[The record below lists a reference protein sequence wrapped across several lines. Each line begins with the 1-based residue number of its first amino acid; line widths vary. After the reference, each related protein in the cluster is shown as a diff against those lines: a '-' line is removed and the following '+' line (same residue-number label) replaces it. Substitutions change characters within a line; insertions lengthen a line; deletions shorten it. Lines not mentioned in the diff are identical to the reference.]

1 MTDQVAT
8 SCLEA
13 CELGCVRDDRS
24 LFEGLSFRLVPG
36 QVLLLE
42 GRNGSGKTSLL
53 RLLCGMRQP
62 DAGEIRWGGED
73 IFRLG
78 PDYHAHIA
86 YVGHKDGVKLDLT
99 ACENL
104 KLARGLGD
112 PNTEISIADALEQVE
127 LSGFDDVSARNLS
140 AGQQR
145 RLALARLLVTRAKL
159 WILDEPFTSL
169 DTHGIGIVEG
179 LFANH
184 VAQGGM
190 LAVTSHHQVALGN
203 AETIR
208 INLSS

>member
-24 LFEGLSFRLVPG
+24 LFEGLSFRLSSG

-53 RLLCGMRQP
+53 RLLSGMRQP
-62 DAGEIRWGGED
+62 DSGEIRWGGED

-99 ACENL
+99 AFENL

-112 PNTEISIADALEQVE
+112 PNTEISIGDALEQVE
-127 LSGFDDVSARNLS
+127 LSRFDDVSARNLS

-184 VAQGGM
+184 VTQGGM